1 MARDQHT
8 VARYLGCL
16 RAGPRF
22 NGLVK
27 PSSFPPLGIQPSQ
40 MKGSFRGSGRGFSG
54 LVGRHE
60 QPLTMHRARSM
71 ELPLL
76 GIRAIAKELS
86 VAYPPLP
93 LSCRPRQLL
102 PKLGARRRWPH

>member
-22 NGLVK
+22 HGLVK

-40 MKGSFRGSGRGFSG
+40 MKGSFRAPGRGFSG
-54 LVGRHE
+54 FWLAAMSSRSPRPQHGTLAAWNTGNSE
-60 QPLTMHRARSM
+60 RA
-71 ELPLL
+71 
-76 GIRAIAKELS
+76 
-86 VAYPPLP
+86 
-93 LSCRPRQLL
+93 
-102 PKLGARRRWPH
+102 